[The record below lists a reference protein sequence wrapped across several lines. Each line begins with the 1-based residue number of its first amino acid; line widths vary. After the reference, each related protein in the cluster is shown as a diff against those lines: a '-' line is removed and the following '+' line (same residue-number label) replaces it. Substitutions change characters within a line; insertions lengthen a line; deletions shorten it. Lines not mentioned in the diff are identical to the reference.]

1 MTRNQVAALDGSI
14 ALMER
19 SFEQTDVSSVR
30 TFQRASAKAFW
41 SAVGMLDPET
51 GMRIGVAPD
60 LGRETG
66 RAPARQ
72 DQGG

>member
-1 MTRNQVAALDGSI
+1 MNRNQVAALDGSI
-14 ALMER
+14 ALMDK
-19 SFEQTDVSSVR
+19 SFEQTDAANVR
-30 TFQRASAKAFW
+30 TFQRASARAFW
-41 SAVGMLDPET
+41 AAIGMLDPET

>member
-1 MTRNQVAALDGSI
+1 MNQNQVAALDGSI
-14 ALMER
+14 ALMDR
-19 SFEQTDVSSVR
+19 SFEQPDARNVR
-30 TFQRASAKAFW
+30 IFQRASAKAFW
-41 SAVGMLDPET
+41 AAVGMLDPET
-51 GMRIGVAPD
+51 GMRIGVAPG

>member
-1 MTRNQVAALDGSI
+1 MERKTVAALDGSI
-14 ALMER
+14 ALMDR
-19 SFEQTDVSSVR
+19 SFEQTDVCSVR

-41 SAVGMLDPET
+41 SAIGMLDPET
-51 GMRIGVAPD
+51 GKRMGVAPD